1 MNPTLI
7 RKAAALPARQLHL
20 IGAGLLL
27 IVAAALWFYGVSAP
41 LKALRAVRAEQAQLD
56 LAGSDPHL
64 LGAQLAAL
72 EGDTAA
78 LAQRLGAYSGQ
89 TSAQTSAQA
98 PAQLLVRL
106 IGEIGALAQA
116 QGVTLHGVAPAP
128 EETVLAFHQAGFN
141 ADVSGPYASL
151 LAWMRAI
158 EQAQP
163 NLAIASFEMRP
174 ALTPGQVA
182 MTVRI
187 AAFRP
192 QESTP

>member
-1 MNPTLI
+1 MNPALI

-41 LKALRAVRAEQAQLD
+41 LKALRVVRAEQAQLD
-56 LAGSDPHL
+56 LAGSDPRQ
-64 LGAQLAAL
+64 LGAQLTAL
-72 EGDTAA
+72 EADTAL
-78 LAQRLGAYSGQ
+78 LAKRLGTA
-89 TSAQTSAQA
+89 SAQA
-98 PAQLLVRL
+98 PAQLLVHL
-106 IGEIGALAQA
+106 IGELGALAQA

>member
-7 RKAAALPARQLHL
+7 RKAAALPPRQLHL

-27 IVAAALWFYGVSAP
+27 IGAAALWFYGLRAP
-41 LKALRAVRAEQAQLD
+41 LTALRAVRAEQAQLD
-56 LAGSDPHL
+56 LAGSDPRL
-64 LGAQLAAL
+64 LGAQLAVL
-72 EGDTAA
+72 ESDTAA
-78 LAQRLGAYSGQ
+78 LEKRLGASP
-89 TSAQTSAQA
+89 AQPS
-98 PAQLLVRL
+98 AQLLVRL
-106 IGEIGALAQA
+106 IGELGALAQA
-116 QGVTLHGVAPAP
+116 QGVTLHGVTPAP
-128 EETVLAFHQAGFN
+128 EETVLAFTQAGFD

-174 ALTPGQVA
+174 APTPGQVA
-182 MTVRI
+182 MKIRI

>member
-20 IGAGLLL
+20 IGAGSLV
-27 IVAAALWFYGVSAP
+27 IVAAALWFYGLRAP
-41 LKALRAVRAEQAQLD
+41 LAALRAVRAEQAQLD
-56 LAGSDPHL
+56 LAGSDPRL
-64 LGAQLAAL
+64 LGAQLAVL
-72 EGDTAA
+72 EGDTAM
-78 LAQRLGAYSGQ
+78 LVKRLGASPEQ
-89 TSAQTSAQA
+89 ASAQPA
-98 PAQLLVRL
+98 AQLQVRL
-106 IGEIGALAQA
+106 IGELGALAQA
-116 QGVTLHGVAPAP
+116 QGVTLHTVTPAP
-128 EETVLAFHQAGFN
+128 EETVLAFTQAGFD

-174 ALTPGQVA
+174 GQSAGQVA
-182 MTVRI
+182 MKIRI

-192 QESTP
+192 QETTP

>member
-27 IVAAALWFYGVSAP
+27 IVAAALWFYGLRAP
-41 LKALRAVRAEQAQLD
+41 LAALRAVRAEQAQLD
-56 LAGSDPHL
+56 LAGKRPAPARRATG
-64 LGAQLAAL
+64 GARGRYRNAG
-72 EGDTAA
+72 ETAGRRRH
-78 LAQRLGAYSGQ
+78 AQPS
-89 TSAQTSAQA
+89 
-98 PAQLLVRL
+98 AQLLVRL
-106 IGEIGALAQA
+106 IGELGALAQA
-116 QGVTLHGVAPAP
+116 QGVTLHGVTPAP
-128 EETVLAFHQAGFN
+128 EETVLAFTQAGFD
-141 ADVSGPYASL
+141 AEVSGPYASL

-174 ALTPGQVA
+174 ADTPGQVA
-182 MTVRI
+182 MKIRI

>member
-27 IVAAALWFYGVSAP
+27 IAAAALWFYGLRAP
-41 LKALRAVRAEQAQLD
+41 LAALRAVRAEQAQLD
-56 LAGSDPHL
+56 LAGSDPRL
-64 LGAQLAAL
+64 LGAQLAVL
-72 EGDTAA
+72 EGDTAM
-78 LAQRLGAYSGQ
+78 LVKRLGAAPEQ
-89 TSAQTSAQA
+89 ASAQPS
-98 PAQLLVRL
+98 AQLLVRL
-106 IGEIGALAQA
+106 IGELGALAQA
-116 QGVTLHGVAPAP
+116 QGVTLHGVTPAP
-128 EETVLAFHQAGFN
+128 EETVLAFTQAGFD

-174 ALTPGQVA
+174 AGTPGQVA
-182 MTVRI
+182 MTIRI
-187 AAFRP
+187 AALRP
-192 QESTP
+192 QESTL